1 MLPQRHRVRAPLSEH
16 QRALVG
22 IGACVGSGC
31 FSCLD
36 YHVARARTVGLDDA
50 AILRA
55 IEDAE
60 CVKRSAYDET
70 AAHARKVLGLAVQ
83 PPPDCC
89 SEDSLEKELVWLGSA
104 VGASAVL
111 QTRKHLDAARA
122 QGITDEQIANVVALA
137 TQAQTCARQSLGRK
151 LRS

>member
-1 MLPQRHRVRAPLSEH
+1 MLLQRRSVRGTLSEH
-16 QRALVG
+16 QRVLVE

-36 YHVARARTVGLDDA
+36 HHVAEARTVGLDDA
-50 AILRA
+50 AIFQA

-60 CVKRSAYDET
+60 CVKRSAYDEG
-70 AAHARKVLGLAVQ
+70 AAHAREVLGLAAQ

-89 SEDSLEKELVWLGSA
+89 SDSSIEKEFVWLGSA
-104 VGASAVL
+104 VAASATL
-111 QTRKHLDAARA
+111 QTRKHLDAARV
-122 QGITDEQIANVVALA
+122 QGITDEQIASVIALA
-137 TQAQTCARQSLGRK
+137 RQAQTCARRSLRRK